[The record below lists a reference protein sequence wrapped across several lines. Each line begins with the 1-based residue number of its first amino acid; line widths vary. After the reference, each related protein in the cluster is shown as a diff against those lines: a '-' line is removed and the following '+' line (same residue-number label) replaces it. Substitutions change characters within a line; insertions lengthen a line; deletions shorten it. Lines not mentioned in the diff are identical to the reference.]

1 MKTGP
6 APKPT
11 AIRELQGRAHRKANR
26 REPRPALPG
35 RPPYAPRWLC
45 PEGQAAW
52 RRIAGAL
59 LDVGLYTTIDHVA
72 LEGLCEAYG
81 RWRQASEELGRAGA
95 GMVTEGERGSVV
107 SAWERVAE
115 RRFDQVRKMLAE
127 FGMTPAQRSRVST
140 AEASQMSLAELL
152 FSDVLDG
159 DRDGRP

>member
-11 AIRELQGRAHRKANR
+11 AVRELQGRAHKAKNR
-26 REPRPALPG
+26 REPRPALPE

-59 LDVGLYTTIDHVA
+59 LDAGLYTTIDQTA
-72 LEGLCEAYG
+72 LELLCDAYG
-81 RWRQASEELGRAGA
+81 RWRQASRELGANGE
-95 GMVTEGERGSVV
+95 GLVSVGERGSVV
-107 SAWERVAE
+107 SAAERVAE

-127 FGMTPAQRSRVST
+127 FGMTPAERSRVST
-140 AEASQMSLAELL
+140 AEQSQMSLADLL

-159 DRDGRP
+159 DGYGRP